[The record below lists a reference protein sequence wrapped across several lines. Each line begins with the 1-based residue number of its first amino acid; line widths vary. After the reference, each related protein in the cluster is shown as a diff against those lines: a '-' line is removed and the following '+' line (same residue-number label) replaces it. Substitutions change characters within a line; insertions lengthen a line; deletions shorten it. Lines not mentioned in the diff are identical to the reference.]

1 MPGSSYSIEK
11 NFINAL
17 PYRSRS
23 FATRALYALTL
34 DEMLIFLKKGH
45 IERPPF
51 QQALARLPISDID
64 ATAKALLLTKLTYLD
79 QSLLNQDQCFI
90 ALETV
95 RDCFERQTIDNII
108 LQHKESHSVFS
119 QWLKRLQETHITHQR
134 KFRGG

>member
-17 PYRSRS
+17 PHRSRT

-34 DEMLIFLKKGH
+34 DEMLIFLKTGR
-45 IERPPF
+45 IERPLF
-51 QQALARLPISDID
+51 QEALTRLPVGDID

-79 QSLLNQDQCFI
+79 QSLLNMDQCRV

-95 RDCFERQTIDNII
+95 RDCFERQIIQDII

-119 QWLKRLQETHITHQR
+119 QWLKRLNETHITHLR
-134 KFRGG
+134 KSRG

>member
-17 PYRSRS
+17 PHRSRT

-34 DEMLIFLKKGH
+34 DEMLVFLKTGA

-51 QQALARLPISDID
+51 EEALARLPVGDI
-64 ATAKALLLTKLTYLD
+64 ATTAKALLLTKLTYLD
-79 QSLLNQDQCFI
+79 QSLLNADQSRI

-95 RDCFERQTIDNII
+95 RDCFDRQTTRDII
-108 LQHKESHSVFS
+108 QQHRESHSVFS
-119 QWLKRLQETHITHQR
+119 QWLKRLNETHVTNLR
-134 KFRGG
+134 KTRG